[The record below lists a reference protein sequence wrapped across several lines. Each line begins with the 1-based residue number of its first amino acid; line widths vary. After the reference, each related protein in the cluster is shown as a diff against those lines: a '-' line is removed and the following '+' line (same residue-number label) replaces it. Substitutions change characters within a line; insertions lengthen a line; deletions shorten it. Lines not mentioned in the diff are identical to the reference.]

1 MSPILILLG
10 LSSRNLATRRVRTL
24 DALQLAVALDLCRR
38 NLLDTFVVEDKLLAD
53 VAALDG
59 LVIENHQDT
68 P

>member
-1 MSPILILLG
+1 
-10 LSSRNLATRRVRTL
+10 VRTL